1 MRAGVPVRAPAWR
14 GGRTPTGPGGPEAP
28 AVASAYPNG
37 ASRLPA
43 DEITVYKAVGLA
55 VLDTAAAAA
64 AYRGATELGL
74 GTRVRLI

>member
-1 MRAGVPVRAPAWR
+1 
-14 GGRTPTGPGGPEAP
+14 
-28 AVASAYPNG
+28 VASAYPNG